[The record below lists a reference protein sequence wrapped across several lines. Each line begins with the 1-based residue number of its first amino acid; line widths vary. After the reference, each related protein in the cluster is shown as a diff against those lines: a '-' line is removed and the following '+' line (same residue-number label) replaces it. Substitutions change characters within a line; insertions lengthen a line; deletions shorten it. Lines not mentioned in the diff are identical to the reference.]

1 MLGHNGILLRYN
13 ITPTRQF
20 SILSM
25 NSAQHTHTCVHG
37 VVADTPIVVRCRRK
51 KTVSIIPISHAGA
64 AYMLTLD
71 GKQFWECAY
80 DVLTEKGFVRGRL
93 LCVQKATSWVVETQ
107 TSSGNVVTTDDAAL
121 LRSTCTRVA
130 PTALAMGAALLTVPD
145 SVMYGAVTTNMYTCE
160 GDSAWLTGVLY
171 ACARIERGDNMEEML
186 VIRAIVRKETAL
198 RIKDVMD
205 AHFELFYCAYVPPA
219 SSTRHHSRKHVRFY
233 DEHVIRV
240 FPNPRAASWTK
251 AAEEA
256 PVEWYRR
263 RFTYEMHGERLKMI
277 PTYILNSPTSAQA
290 DFVRGT
296 RESGVVSLSRQF
308 FKDNVFIE
316 RGGVA
321 AQGMYMIIS
330 KLWNVVSIERE
341 YEPVRKTTLYRL
353 RVDDFREAENGR
365 VLQIGQAACNPA
377 NVEFLYSVVTSD
389 RHYCAGVGN
398 LVVHTAGLC
407 AAILT
412 DT

>member
-1 MLGHNGILLRYN
+1 MLGCNGILLRCN
-13 ITPTRQF
+13 ISSTRQV

-25 NSAQHTHTCVHG
+25 NSVQHKHVCMHG
-37 VVADTPIVVRCRRK
+37 VVADTPIVVQCQRK
-51 KTVSIIPISHAGA
+51 KTVSIIPIAHAA
-64 AYMLTLD
+64 AVYKFTLD
-71 GKQFWECAY
+71 DKQFWECKY
-80 DVLTEKGFVRGRL
+80 NVLTENGFVKGRL

-107 TSSGNVVTTDDAAL
+107 TSSGNVVTTDDAVL

-130 PTALAMGAALLTVPD
+130 PDDLALGAALLTVPD
-145 SVMYGAVTTNMYTCE
+145 HVMYDAITTNMYTCE

-198 RIKDVMD
+198 RIKDTVA
-205 AHFELFYCAYVPPA
+205 AHFKLFYCAYVPPA
-219 SSTRHHSRKHVRFY
+219 SSTRNHNSKHARVY

-240 FPNPRAASWTK
+240 FPNPRAALWRE
-251 AAEEA
+251 AAEET
-256 PVEWYRR
+256 PVDWYRI

-277 PTYILNSPTSAQA
+277 PECILNSPTSAQA
-290 DFVRGT
+290 EFVRGT
-296 RESGVVSLSRQF
+296 RESGVVSLWRNVC
-308 FKDNVFIE
+308 KDNVFIE

-341 YEPVRKTTLYRL
+341 YEPVRKTTLYRI
-353 RVDDFREAENGR
+353 RVDDFREADNGR
-365 VLQIGQAACNPA
+365 VLQIGQASCNPA
-377 NVEFLYSVVTSD
+377 NVESMYSVVTSD

-412 DT
+412 DK

>member
-25 NSAQHTHTCVHG
+25 NSAQHNHICMHG
-37 VVADTPIVVRCRRK
+37 VVADTPIVVRCRVK
-51 KTVSIIPISHAGA
+51 KTVYIIPIAHAGA
-64 AYMLTLD
+64 AYMFTLD
-71 GKQFWECAY
+71 DKQFCECKY

-107 TSSGNVVTTDDAAL
+107 TSSGNVVTTDDEVL
-121 LRSTCTRVA
+121 LRPTCTRVA
-130 PTALAMGAALLTVPD
+130 PNGLALGAAILTVPD
-145 SVMYGAVTTNMYTCE
+145 NVMYGAITTNIYTCE

-171 ACARIERGDNMEEML
+171 ACARIERGENMEEIL
-186 VIRAIVRKETAL
+186 TIRAIVCKETAM
-198 RIKDVMD
+198 RIKETVT
-205 AHFELFYCAYVPPA
+205 AHLKTFHCVYVPPA
-219 SSTRHHSRKHVRFY
+219 SSTRRHSRKHARVY
-233 DEHVIRV
+233 DEHVIRF
-240 FPNPRAASWTK
+240 FPNPRAAVWTE
-251 AAEEA
+251 AAEET
-256 PVEWYRR
+256 PVEWYRG

-277 PTYILNSPTSAQA
+277 PKCILNSPTSAQA

-341 YEPVRKTTLYRL
+341 YESVRRTTLYRL

-412 DT
+412 DK